1 MNILKDENMVSAT
14 ILARYQRQESI
25 IVIAYDP
32 TTGGSHISV
41 TYNPDLTQMEFPDL
55 IHLLECAEVDYKLLS
70 GNQPEDRGDQ
80 IWIWQE
86 KLRQTELLIEE
97 IKDEMWKRICATRNQ
112 NCSSDWMDYVDCC
125 PGMGLQKPEEF
136 IFYWYIYGEF
146 PYDMERYDMEKVHR
160 KLQDL
165 LDELEDA
172 DIRDE
177 YWIYQ
182 CQTRREQLAQI
193 QKMIDR
199 CAPEDDGVRM
209 DYVEEDVGE
218 PIIFTEQ
225 LFPPDVSEFNLQE
238 LVEAI
243 EQMQCHLASLEGEQN
258 ALHRSTCAAQLQEM
272 LDELNRRIL
281 NKLGIEK
288 MQDKEET
295 VPEAYRDLY
304 MTSWAVG
311 RALET
316 VEDIIACW
324 YLSDGFPIGLT
335 PDQLEQL
342 WQKLTE
348 QMNNLERLEEVYEV
362 ADTLD
367 LWRFRRDIKAEQLEE
382 IQTLMLQYELN
393 GEEWYPEE

>member
-1 MNILKDENMVSAT
+1 MNILKDEKMVSAT

-25 IVIAYDP
+25 IVIDYDP
-32 TTGGSHISV
+32 TTGESHISV
-41 TYNPDLTQMEFPDL
+41 TYDPDLTQMEFPDL

-86 KLRQTELLIEE
+86 KLQQTELLIEE

-125 PGMGLQKPEEF
+125 PSMGLHKPEEF

-146 PYDMERYDMEKVHR
+146 PYDMERYDMEKVHGE
-160 KLQDL
+160 LQNL
-165 LDELEDA
+165 LDELEEA
-172 DIRDE
+172 DIGDE
-177 YWIYQ
+177 YWAYQ
-182 CQTRREQLAQI
+182 CQKRKAQLAQI

-225 LFPPDVSEFNLQE
+225 LFPPDVSEFNQRE

-243 EQMQCHLASLEGEQN
+243 ERTQCHMANLEGEQD
-258 ALHRSTCAAQLQEM
+258 ALNRSACAAQLQEM

-281 NKLGIEK
+281 NKLGIEDV
-288 MQDKEET
+288 QDEEET

-304 MTSWAVG
+304 ITSWAG
-311 RALET
+311 GHALET

-335 PDQLEQL
+335 PAQLEQL
-342 WQKLTE
+342 RQKLTE

-393 GEEWYPEE
+393 GEEWYLEE